1 MCRWHKTDEKRDLDR
16 KDKQRL
22 PSYFLRVTKGFN
34 APVEI
39 ALSVLRRGH
48 FDRFGGHGMDRY
60 KEHRYKEQWP
70 LSLSK

>member
-1 MCRWHKTDEKRDLDR
+1 MTDEKRNIDR
-16 KDKQRL
+16 KGNQGL

-39 ALSVLRRGH
+39 ALSVLRRGL

-60 KEHRYKEQWP
+60 KEQWP

>member
-1 MCRWHKTDEKRDLDR
+1 MTDEKRDLDR
-16 KDKQRL
+16 KDNQRL